1 MSVLDAVDEQSSI
14 REYARILWS
23 RRWVVLGVTL
33 ACLGLSLAY
42 SVATTRVYEGSASL
56 LLAPQLPA
64 TVLQANNAV
73 TPALAVDVPTS
84 IQIIESASVA
94 DLVKK
99 SVPDAPKVTATQVG
113 TTNVVDVAVD
123 SPDPQLAAKAATA
136 YANAYLQSQRQQTAA
151 TLSKASQLLQS
162 HLDAVQSTIT
172 AVHNEV
178 ASAGAANAGVQ
189 SELAA
194 LQAALQTEA
203 QSIEGQLTT
212 YQFFASSQADESG
225 QVLTTASVPTKPVKP
240 KTAEYAILATILGL
254 VLGVGTALVL
264 EFFDD
269 GIRSKEDLERA
280 VADLPVLGLVPDIGN
295 WRNPEA
301 AYLVSRSAPMSPPA
315 EAYRSIRT
323 SIQFLG
329 LERAIRTLQFTSPS
343 ASEGKTATVANLGVV
358 TAQAGMRVVM
368 VCCDLRRPRLHEYF
382 GMSNRVG
389 FTSVLLQER
398 TLDEALQP
406 VPGLE
411 NLQLLASGPIPPNP
425 SELISGTRSAE
436 LLEALAARADLVLI
450 DSPPAVPLSDA
461 AALAGRVDAV
471 VLVASA
477 GIATRGHLG
486 RAMERLDQVD
496 APILGIVLN
505 RAGEVEPPAR
515 PGLGGRRERERDRRG
530 SARSD
535 ARSYATVAAGESAGD
550 EAAAAGSEEHY
561 LS

>member
-1 MSVLDAVDEQSSI
+1 MKDAVDEQSSI
-14 REYARILWS
+14 HEYARILWS
-23 RRWVVLGVTL
+23 RRWVVLGMTL

-42 SVATTRVYEGSASL
+42 SVTATRVYEGSASL
-56 LLAPQLPA
+56 LLAPQLPT

-84 IQIIESASVA
+84 IQVIESASVS
-94 DLVKK
+94 DLVNK
-99 SVPDAPKVTATQVG
+99 SVPGAPPVTATQVG
-113 TTNVVDVAVD
+113 TTNVVTVAVD
-123 SPDPQLAAKAATA
+123 STDPQLAARAATA

-151 TLSKASQLLQS
+151 TLSKASSLLQS
-162 HLDAVQSTIT
+162 HLDAVQNTIT

-178 ASAGAANAGVQ
+178 ASTGAANAGVQ

-203 QSIEGQLTT
+203 QAIEGQLTT

-225 QVLTTASVPTKPVKP
+225 QVLTTASVPTTPIKP
-240 KTAEYAILATILGL
+240 KTTEYAILATILGI
-254 VLGVGTALVL
+254 VLGIGTALVL

-280 VADLPVLGLVPDIGN
+280 VANLPVLGLVPDIGS
-295 WRNPEA
+295 WRNPDA
-301 AYLVSRSAPMSPPA
+301 AYLISRSAPVSAPA
-315 EAYRSIRT
+315 GAYRSIRT

-329 LERAIRTLQFTSPS
+329 LERSIRTLQFTSPS

-358 TAQAGMRVVM
+358 TAQAGLRVVM
-368 VCCDLRRPRLHEYF
+368 VCCDLRRPRLHDYF

-425 SELISGTRSAE
+425 SELISGARSAE
-436 LLEALAARADLVLI
+436 LLQALAERADLVLI
-450 DSPPAVPLSDA
+450 DSPPVTPLSDA

-477 GIATRGHLG
+477 GIVTRGHLG
-486 RAMERLDQVD
+486 RALERLDQVD

-505 RAGEVEPPAR
+505 RAGDAEDPGR
-515 PGLGGRRERERDRRG
+515 QGLGNRRERDRSGRAG
-530 SARSD
+530 IDDRAFAIVASA
-535 ARSYATVAAGESAGD
+535 AESATGGEGD
-550 EAAAAGSEEHY
+550 GGGDVDY